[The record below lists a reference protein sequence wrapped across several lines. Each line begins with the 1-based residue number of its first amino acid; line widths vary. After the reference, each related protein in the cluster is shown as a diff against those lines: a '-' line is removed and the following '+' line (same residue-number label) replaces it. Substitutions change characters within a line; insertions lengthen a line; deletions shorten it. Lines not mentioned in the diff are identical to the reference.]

1 MGIEYKIRF
10 EVPPRY
16 DHSAVAG
23 RLPTAADAAGAIYG
37 YELEAD
43 GYYFID
49 HLVDPAIAAV
59 AFRRLVDEALRH
71 SDLVQI
77 LEP

>member
-16 DHSAVAG
+16 DRSAVAG
-23 RLPTAADAAGAIYG
+23 RLPAAADAAGAIYG

-71 SDLVQI
+71 GDLVQI

>member
-10 EVPPRY
+10 ELPRHY
-16 DHSAVAG
+16 DRSVVETK
-23 RLPTAADAAGAIYG
+23 LPDATGAAGAIYD
-37 YELEAD
+37 YAVEPD
-43 GYYFID
+43 GFYFID
-49 HLVDPAIAAV
+49 HLAAPEIAAV
-59 AFRRLVDEALRH
+59 AFRRLVDEALLH